1 MATSVH
7 TSSMIVMKRRL
18 EESMFGLSV
27 QVVVPVT
34 QGSVCRMVVVIVEER
49 CPADATLR
57 RIHELEVVVSKV
69 DAVHAEVVLPPCVQM
84 KPFVS
89 CE

>member
-1 MATSVH
+1 
-7 TSSMIVMKRRL
+7 
-18 EESMFGLSV
+18 
-27 QVVVPVT
+27 
-34 QGSVCRMVVVIVEER
+34 MVVVIVEER